1 MFKSEFRVAAEIR
14 DALLQDRV
22 PDVNAVFLA
31 NDAHPPKLAW
41 APDAAQVEDGRLR
54 QLLAYW
60 QTKRTDGPAAPL
72 GGIDPAEMRFILGYL
87 MILEALEDGADFRYR
102 LYGSLIAERFGRDV
116 TGQTVCAFG
125 DSEYIVNFFLATYQA
140 VVERAAPLLTT
151 HFPRPGSQT
160 ASWTRLI
167 LPLSDE
173 GGRVARLLV
182 GQIPGAWRPRPP
194 GTEPPPV

>member
-1 MFKSEFRVAAEIR
+1 MLKNEFRLAAEIR
-14 DALLQDRV
+14 GALLHDRMSE
-22 PDVNAVFLA
+22 VNAVFLA
-31 NDAHPPKLAW
+31 KDAHPPKLAW
-41 APDAAQVEDGRLR
+41 APELEQVEDERLQ

-60 QTKRTDGPAAPL
+60 QDKRTGGPAAPMRE
-72 GGIDPAEMRFILGYL
+72 IDPAEMRFILGYL

-116 TGQTVCAFG
+116 TGQTIRTFG
-125 DSEYIVNFFLATYQA
+125 DGEYIVNFFLATYQA
-140 VVERAAPLLTT
+140 VLERATPMLTT

-173 GGRVARLLV
+173 SGAVARLLV
-182 GQIPGAWRPRPP
+182 GQIPGEWRPRPP
-194 GTEPPPV
+194 GAEPPAF